1 MNLLQLFP
9 VYNEYHAKFFV
20 SPQVV
25 APYEVCYGEN
35 DSYERKPHI
44 SQFLRVPL
52 AVPNYLG
59 LCQVPGQKHW
69 GVMDE
74 IQPGSLRV
82 ETLLI
87 SYKKEGETY
96 DFFISTKNM
105 ANVGFT
111 PSPHGRVLHV
121 LNTAIVNYP
130 GFEVTDAHG
139 EKAGGVLFS
148 DFKDVGYEP
157 LFWFAV
163 DGEFNRQLNSL
174 EIQSRV
180 CGIRGVRNI
189 ETNEITHISD
199 FSPDL
204 LMLAKRINGVM
215 ITGVKMA
222 QDLV

>member
-1 MNLLQLFP
+1 M
-9 VYNEYHAKFFV
+9 
-20 SPQVV
+20 S
-25 APYEVCYGEN
+25 
-35 DSYERKPHI
+35 
-44 SQFLRVPL
+44 
-52 AVPNYLG
+52 
-59 LCQVPGQKHW
+59 
-69 GVMDE
+69 DE
-74 IQPGSLRV
+74 IRPGSLRV

-121 LNTAIVNYP
+121 LNAAIVNYP
-130 GFEVTDAHG
+130 GFEVTDAYG

-189 ETNEITHISD
+189 ETNEITHIKD
-199 FSPDL
+199 FSSDL
-204 LMLAKRINGVM
+204 LILAKRINGVM